1 MPVRFRCVYGAARLD
16 VQLRPLHEEKVSHA
30 SSTKHAKM
38 GGARDTCGSQ
48 DDAVN
53 RSDKATHATIFLGPI
68 ILIIERAPK
77 LGHVRA
83 APRRWMISRQ
93 FRGHVEPDVGR
104 GLAAKF
110 VQPQP
115 QRPITMKPPLL
126 VDAPHGPEA
135 EVVQR

>member
-53 RSDKATHATIFLGPI
+53 RSDKATVKI
-68 ILIIERAPK
+68 IDPMTLLIERAPK
-77 LGHVRA
+77 LGGVRA
-83 APRRWMISRQ
+83 APRRRVMIGQYRRHLEEFCVFS
-93 FRGHVEPDVGR
+93 GPEDLPY
-104 GLAAKF
+104 F

-126 VDAPHGPEA
+126 VDAP
-135 EVVQR
+135 RRS